1 MEVKAAIQ
9 QTSSPERHKG
19 KPGISNNSLFS
30 QTPLNHKSPAATGPF
45 ARHLTLLHKAVTD
58 WACGKG
64 VREYRLLRIG
74 RFLFTG
80 RERRCTRIFV
90 GQNESK
96 AGTMHRPSRLSL
108 TEQQRTSLIKN

>member
-9 QTSSPERHKG
+9 QTSIPERHKG

-45 ARHLTLLHKAVTD
+45 SRHLTLMHKAVTD

-64 VREYRLLRIG
+64 VREYRLLR
-74 RFLFTG
+74 TG
-80 RERRCTRIFV
+80 QFCSLDESAAAPAFCRS
-90 GQNESK
+90 NESK
-96 AGTMHRPSRLSL
+96 QERCIGPVAYLSPNSN
-108 TEQQRTSLIKN
+108 EQV